1 VKVFIVCIHTGSQE
15 VTQTMMAVLY
25 LWLQQ
30 ILTLYAAEMVVAY
43 HITSHEVRVRTAAD
57 SPRLQPHEHHK
68 VAWKIA
74 QLV

>member
-1 VKVFIVCIHTGSQE
+1 
-15 VTQTMMAVLY
+15 MMAVLY

-68 VAWKIA
+68 VA
-74 QLV
+74 